1 MDFYELKIVQ
11 SFMDLKNFFKFKKD
25 ISREE
30 NLRDSKFNKFSL
42 KKNWLGNIVYVQ
54 LNFSDADL
62 MGVDYNE
69 NAMIQT
75 KLSPIVSYLSSEL
88 GWGDYLTPQ
97 ISNFVDE
104 EGNPT
109 LSYGVLFVFTGYNLT
124 MTKFF
129 LWTLSSLAGLGVG
142 IWALFKY
149 LI

>member
-30 NLRDSKFNKFSL
+30 NLRDSKFNKFGL

-75 KLSPIVSYLSSEL
+75 KLNPIVSYLSSEL

-109 LSYGVLFVFTGYNLT
+109 LSYGVLFVFTGYSLT

-129 LWTLSSLAGLGVG
+129 LWTISSLAALGVG

>member
-25 ISREE
+25 ISHEE
-30 NLRDSKFNKFSL
+30 NLRDSKFNKFGL

-129 LWTLSSLAGLGVG
+129 LWALSSLAILGVS

>member
-30 NLRDSKFNKFSL
+30 NLRDSKFNKFGL

-75 KLSPIVSYLSSEL
+75 KLNPIVSYLSSEL

-109 LSYGVLFVFTGYNLT
+109 LSYGVLFVFTGYSLT
-124 MTKFF
+124 MTKFL
-129 LWTLSSLAGLGVG
+129 LWTISSLAALGVG

>member
-11 SFMDLKNFFKFKKD
+11 SFMDLKNFFKFQKD

-30 NLRDSKFNKFSL
+30 NLRDSKFNKFGL

-129 LWTLSSLAGLGVG
+129 LWALSSLAILGVS